1 MYGGSGLSVF
11 PAGTDDGSLGSG
23 RADNAV
29 VFRNERGKFSFG
41 LQTQLKTT
49 AAGDDYNAFGASLIM
64 SPNDTWDI
72 GFAFA
77 GARVKGDFER
87 ITSDAETGRS
97 VDSVISAGYRFDF

>member
-1 MYGGSGLSVF
+1 MSVF
-11 PAGTDDGSLGSG
+11 PAGTDGGSLGSG

-41 LQTQLKTT
+41 LQTQLKTVT
-49 AAGDDYNAFGASLIM
+49 DGDDYRGLGGSLIV
-64 SPNDTWDI
+64 SPTDSWDI
-72 GFAFA
+72 GSAFA